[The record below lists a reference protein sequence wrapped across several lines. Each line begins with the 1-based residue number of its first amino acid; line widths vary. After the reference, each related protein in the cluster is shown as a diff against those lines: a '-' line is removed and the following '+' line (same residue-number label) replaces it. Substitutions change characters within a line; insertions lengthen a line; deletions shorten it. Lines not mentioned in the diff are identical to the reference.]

1 MKKFRM
7 TDMSEDNS
15 NVNNFLGIKITWNKE
30 TQVVPLSQEQYILSI
45 LEKYRM
51 SDCNPVTTPMKQN

>member
-1 MKKFRM
+1 M